1 MQKRINVL
9 LSGLLVIGLS
19 VIAGAAGLQV
29 PHDYDTIQA
38 AIDASADGDVITV
51 ANGTYTGE
59 GNRDLDCQGK
69 AITIQSQHGAAN
81 CTIDCQGSL
90 ADPHRGFSLYSGEG
104 LATIIDGFT
113 IINGYASGNSAKGAA
128 IYCNNASSPIIRNCI
143 FQNNTVVGDYSGGG
157 AIGCGSGSNT
167 QITNCSFSSNQA
179 GRYGGAVYA
188 SYSNLALSNCT
199 FTGNAVT
206 NADPSGYGGAVCFS
220 ESTSTISHGTL
231 SDNTSTYG
239 GGAIGIINNSNI
251 TITDSAIRN
260 NNAEGDNSH
269 AGGIYGVHS
278 IVSIEECNVENNTA
292 EYNGGIYMN
301 ESSLT
306 MQNTTIQNNQA
317 QTGKAGGM
325 GAEFSDITVSN
336 TAIQGNHADDSGG
349 GIYLNLTEATIEN
362 CSIRENASQNSVG
375 GGIYSTGGDVM
386 LTDTLVEDNSATE
399 GGGLSL
405 NDANSVLTDCQIIDN
420 TAVSFGGGMVLTHET
435 ATLKNSIIRGNR
447 LTAASSGYGGGIYGN
462 TVSLTAMN
470 LLGEG
475 NSARNGGAIAL
486 YKSNGILTNCTLTGN
501 QSETYNP
508 GIYVFQNTAI
518 EMGNC
523 ILWGN
528 YGAEDDNQL
537 RISTSS
543 SAAVSFCDVQ
553 GGQEGQD
560 VDETSTLSWGDG
572 NRDDDPDFA
581 VEGQWDPNETPDDYT
596 DDSWTAGCYY
606 LLPGSPCRDTGDN
619 SAVTGI
625 DTDLEGNPRVSN
637 GIVDLGAYERNSAGL
652 TVAKMTLKAGRSRQA
667 LADTFQANGT
677 CQAAQADFE
686 NAENVLV
693 RVGSFSETLP
703 CEDFRQSGS
712 KPVYAYRGTTGLISS
727 LKLDMNKHTFQMKS
741 RKQDLTGLVAP
752 VPVELVIG
760 GYCAYGSAADEGA
773 EDVINGKKYVPMQ
786 YLYGYEDALRIEKV
800 SYKQGTEV
808 GVVTLTLNGSL
819 AAADLANLST
829 QSVTL
834 TWGAADIITNQFFT
848 DKNNGKYQYSKK
860 STSLDRSSVAVTIDF
875 TKCTFKITAKNINL
889 GWQASPVT
897 FRIQFEGFDQTATV
911 PID

>member
-1 MQKRINVL
+1 MQKRINFL

-19 VIAGAAGLQV
+19 VIAGAANLRIPQ
-29 PHDYDTIQA
+29 DYDTIQA
-38 AIDASADGDVITV
+38 AIDAAADGDVITV

-59 GNRDLDCQGK
+59 GNRDLDCKGK

-90 ADPHRGFSLYSGEG
+90 ADPHRGFFINSGEG
-104 LATIIDGFT
+104 PDTIVDGFT
-113 IINGYASGNSAKGAA
+113 IVNGYYTGEIIKGGA
-128 IYCNNASSPIIRNCI
+128 IYCTNGSSPTIRNCV
-143 FQNNTVVGDYSGGG
+143 FQNNTVTGDYSGGG
-157 AIGCGSGSNT
+157 AIGCKSGSNAV
-167 QITNCSFSSNQA
+167 ISNCSFTNNQA
-179 GRYGGAVYA
+179 GRYGGAVYVVN
-188 SYSNLALSNCT
+188 SNVNLSNCS
-199 FTGNAVT
+199 FTGNATT
-206 NADPSGYGGAVCFS
+206 NTEPNGYGGAVCFS
-220 ESTSTISHGTL
+220 GSTSTISHGIF
-231 SDNTSTYG
+231 SGNISTYG
-239 GGAIGIINNSNI
+239 GGAIGIISISNV

-260 NNAEGDNSH
+260 NNAVGDNSH
-269 AGGIYGVHS
+269 AGGIYGAHS
-278 IVSIEECNVENNTA
+278 IVSIEECVVEDNTA

-301 ESSLT
+301 ESTLT

-375 GGIYSTGGDVM
+375 GGIYSYGGDVM
-386 LTDTLVEDNSATE
+386 LTDTLIQDNSATD
-399 GGGLSL
+399 GGGLDL
-405 NDANSVLTDCQIIDN
+405 RDANSVITGCLIIDN
-420 TAVSFGGGMVLTHET
+420 TAVSFGGGIVFERET
-435 ATLKNSIIRGNR
+435 ATLTNNIIRGNR
-447 LTAASSGYGGGIYGN
+447 LTAASAGYGGGMYGN
-462 TVSLTAMN
+462 AAVLTVEN

-486 YKSNGILTNCTLTGN
+486 YKSNGILTNCTFTGN

-518 EMGNC
+518 EMVNC

-528 YGAEDDNQL
+528 HGALGDTQL

-686 NAENVLV
+686 NAENVLI
-693 RVGSFSETLP
+693 RIGPCSETLAGD
-703 CEDFRQSGS
+703 DFRQSGS
-712 KPVYAYRGTTGLISS
+712 KPVYAYRGTAGLISS
-727 LKLDMNKHTFQMKS
+727 LKLDLNKHTFQMKS

-808 GVVTLTLNGSL
+808 GVVTLTLKGSL
-819 AAADLANLST
+819 AAADLTDLST
-829 QSVTL
+829 HGVTL
-834 TWGAADIITNQFFT
+834 TWGTADIITNQLFT

-860 STSLDRSSVAVTIDF
+860 STVGDPSSVSVTIDYA
-875 TKCTFKITAKNINL
+875 KCTFKITAKNINL
-889 GWQASPVT
+889 GWQASPVV
-897 FRIQFEGFDQTATV
+897 FRMQFEGFDQTATV

>member
-1 MQKRINVL
+1 MRKSVYVL
-9 LSGLLVIGLS
+9 LSGLVLVGLS

-38 AIDASADGDVITV
+38 AIDAAADGDVITV

-59 GNRDLDCQGK
+59 GNRDLDCKGK
-69 AITIQSQHGAAN
+69 AITIRSQHGAAN

-90 ADPHRGFSLYSGEG
+90 ADLHRGFFINSGEG
-104 LATIIDGFT
+104 PDTIVDGFT
-113 IINGYASGNSAKGAA
+113 IMNGYNTGEIIKGGA
-128 IYCNNASSPIIRNCI
+128 IYCTNGSSPTIRNCV
-143 FQNNTVVGDYSGGG
+143 FQNNIVTGDYSGGG
-157 AIGCGSGSNT
+157 AIGCKSGSNAVFS
-167 QITNCSFSSNQA
+167 NCSFTNNQA

-188 SYSNLALSNCT
+188 SFSNLTLSNCT
-199 FTGNAVT
+199 FTGNATT

-220 ESTSTISHGTL
+220 ESTSTISQGAL
-231 SDNTSTYG
+231 SGNTSTYG

-251 TITDSAIRN
+251 TITDSDIRN
-260 NNAEGDNSH
+260 NNADGDNSH
-269 AGGIYGVHS
+269 AGGIFGVHS
-278 IVSIEECNVENNTA
+278 IVSIEECVVEDNTA
-292 EYNGGIYMN
+292 DYNGGIYMN

-325 GAEFSDITVSN
+325 GAEFSDITVTN
-336 TAIQGNHADDSGG
+336 TTIQGNHAEDSSG
-349 GIYLNLTEATIEN
+349 GIYLNLTEAAFEN
-362 CSIRENASQNSVG
+362 CTIRENTAQNSVG

-420 TAVSFGGGMVLTHET
+420 TAVSFGGGMVLTHES
-435 ATLKNSIIRGNR
+435 AILKNSIIRGNR
-447 LTAASSGYGGGIYGN
+447 ITAASSGYGGGMYGN
-462 TVSLTAMN
+462 AAVLTVEN
-470 LLGEG
+470 LLIEG
-475 NSARNGGAIAL
+475 NSARNGGAFAM
-486 YKSNGILTNCTLTGN
+486 YNSNGIWTNCTFTGN
-501 QSETYNP
+501 QSESRNP
-508 GIYVFQNTAI
+508 GVYLFYHTAI
-518 EMGNC
+518 EMVNC

-528 YGAEDDNQL
+528 HGALGDNQV
-537 RISTSS
+537 RMSTSS

-553 GGQEGQD
+553 GGQEGQE
-560 VDETSTLSWGDG
+560 VDETSTLTWGGG
-572 NRDDDPDFA
+572 NRDEDPDFT
-581 VEGQWDPNETPDDYT
+581 VVGQWDANGTPDDYT
-596 DDSWTAGCYY
+596 DDSWSPGCYY

-619 SAVTGI
+619 TAITGI

-637 GIVDLGAYERNSAGL
+637 GIVDLGAYERNSVGL

-667 LADTFQANGT
+667 VADTFQANGT
-677 CQAAQADFE
+677 CQAAPADFTA
-686 NAENVLV
+686 AENILV
-693 RVGSFSETLP
+693 RVGTFFETLAR
-703 CEDFRQSGS
+703 EDFRQSGS
-712 KPVYAYRGTTGLISS
+712 KPVYAYRGTAGLVSS
-727 LKLDMNKHTFQMKS
+727 LKLDLNKHTFQMKS

-752 VPVELVIG
+752 VPVVLEIG
-760 GYCAYGSAADEGA
+760 DYCAYGSAADEGA

-808 GVVTLTLNGSL
+808 GVVTLTLKGSL

-829 QSVTL
+829 QGVTL

-860 STSLDRSSVAVTIDF
+860 STVGDPSSVSHD
-875 TKCTFKITAKNINL
+875 
-889 GWQASPVT
+889 
-897 FRIQFEGFDQTATV
+897 
-911 PID
+911 